1 MDNLLDQMTEQNTG
15 ADVEMA
21 LLSLCMRRNDAVLET
36 VQNKIIAEDF
46 SDKRNRLVYSAILD
60 MYFDNLQI
68 DRFTVSSEL
77 ERRGVIEMAGGHRYV
92 YHLGDTTAVQS
103 NIGGYIEAIKE
114 KSNRRRILKA
124 LEEIRKLTLGG
135 QKRSSE
141 VVDYAISEMTQ
152 LRIEDEGK
160 GIKTMSVV
168 LKNAMVHLVDEIKNE
183 DSGGKIKLGF
193 PKLDMMLGGLRP
205 GSLNIL
211 AARPGMG
218 KSALAMNMAVNVAA
232 NQKAVVIFSLEMNDD
247 EFAYRLLSSAMNK
260 PVSEILNSRKITED
274 DRRQLDQALV
284 KLGDYPM
291 YIDDTA
297 VGDPAT
303 IKAKLQQMMN
313 AGIVPKLVIVDYLQL
328 IRMKGLSG
336 RTRTDEVAEISR
348 SLKLLAKELNVP
360 ILALSQVNRKAEEHG
375 TPQMTDLAESDG
387 IARDADTIMFVDRPD
402 YHSQDS
408 KVTDDSN
415 YLEGHEVKPAF
426 IHLAKNRH
434 GKVGKDNIWWIPDKT
449 MFYEYSGKDPVDPD
463 SSYAA
468 SKTDENEAVMDP
480 PLSEDEGA
488 LQKDYDDL
496 GNLNDDYPPGF

>member
-1 MDNLLDQMTEQNTG
+1 M
-15 ADVEMA
+15 
-21 LLSLCMRRNDAVLET
+21 
-36 VQNKIIAEDF
+36 
-46 SDKRNRLVYSAILD
+46 
-60 MYFDNLQI
+60 
-68 DRFTVSSEL
+68 
-77 ERRGVIEMAGGHRYV
+77 
-92 YHLGDTTAVQS
+92 
-103 NIGGYIEAIKE
+103 
-114 KSNRRRILKA
+114 
-124 LEEIRKLTLGG
+124 
-135 QKRSSE
+135 
-141 VVDYAISEMTQ
+141 VDYAISEMTQ